1 MEFHMRL
8 RCLSLMCFVALTSV
22 SVTRADDLF
31 SVNAVGSTST
41 VSSGAS
47 SLIGL
52 VTNLTN
58 NTNQFSSLSGQTFNA
73 NLTYAGIK
81 NAITIEQGTDASGN
95 KTISFQVPS
104 TGLSKTFDAANGSL
118 SDQLR
123 AYLKSTGLADLA
135 AFQASVNQS
144 SFAGIVDGNPL
155 AMTALLQDAGYQEF
169 ALHETPFDLDGKRN
183 TDDGNGHFQSRFWVN
198 GGDVDAGGTSGAYVD
213 LTFAMELHFN
223 DIIALTYTMPF
234 RYQTLHSADIFMG
247 GSILGLPITIIPAR
261 GGPITW
267 TVTPA
272 VQGGIGGSQD
282 FVSGGIIYGAQI
294 DSSLSYNLKGFTL
307 TLADNIGYDHGAD
320 IEIAGYDF
328 NTEVNQWIFKN
339 GLQLSKAFGNFFID
353 ASGTWTDFLHTA
365 YVPGY
370 FTPEVGVGFRFGRG
384 NSCGLRVGFVGNY
397 GEHYNTTGGNV
408 LLYFSN

>member
-1 MEFHMRL
+1 MRFHFITAT
-8 RCLSLMCFVALTSV
+8 SLFLLGVV
-22 SVTRADDLF
+22 STAHADDLF
-31 SVNAVGSTST
+31 QVNAVGSTST
-41 VSSGAS
+41 VSSGSS

-81 NAITIEQGTDASGN
+81 NAITIEQGTDSSGN

-104 TGLSKTFDAANGSL
+104 TGINKTFDAANGSL
-118 SDQLR
+118 SDQLK
-123 AYLKSTGLADLA
+123 AYLKSSGLADLA
-135 AFQASVNQS
+135 AFQASVSQN
-144 SFAGIVDGNPL
+144 SFAGIIDGNPL
-155 AMTALLQDAGYQEF
+155 ATTALLQDAGYQEF
-169 ALHETPFDLDGKRN
+169 ALHETPFDLDGTRSTN
-183 TDDGNGHFQSRFWVN
+183 DGNGHFESRFWVN
-198 GGDVDAGGTSGAYVD
+198 GGDVDADGTSGAYVD
-213 LTFAMELHFN
+213 FTFALELHFN

-247 GSILGLPITIIPAR
+247 GSMLGLPITIIPAK
-261 GGPITW
+261 GGPVTW

-294 DSSLSYNLKGFTL
+294 DSSLSLNLAGFTL
-307 TLADNIGYDHGAD
+307 TLANGAGYDHGAD
-320 IEIAGYDF
+320 IDIAGYNF

-339 GLQLSKAFGNFFID
+339 GLQLSKGFGHFFVD
-353 ASGTWTDFLHTA
+353 ASGTWTDFLHAA

-370 FTPEVGVGFRFGRG
+370 FTPELGVGLRFGHN
-384 NSCGLRVGFVGNY
+384 NSCGLRVGFIGNY

>member
-1 MEFHMRL
+1 MRFRFMTAMGL
-8 RCLSLMCFVALTSV
+8 VLICSGAIA
-22 SVTRADDLF
+22 RADDLF
-31 SVNAVGSTST
+31 QVNAVGSTST
-41 VSSGAS
+41 VSSGSS

-81 NAITIEQGTDASGN
+81 NAITLEQGTDANGN

-104 TGLSKTFDAANGSL
+104 AGINKIFDAANGSL
-118 SDQLR
+118 STQLKD
-123 AYLKSTGLADLA
+123 YLKSSGLADLA
-135 AFQASVNQS
+135 AFQASVNQN

-183 TDDGNGHFQSRFWVN
+183 TNDGNSHFETRYWFN

-213 LTFAMELHFN
+213 FTLAFELHFN

-247 GSILGLPITIIPAR
+247 GSILGLPITIIPAK

-294 DSSLSYNLKGFTL
+294 DSSLSWNYKGFTL
-307 TLADNIGYDHGAD
+307 TLADSAGYDHGAD
-320 IEIAGYDF
+320 IDIAGYNF

-339 GLQLSKAFGNFFID
+339 GLQLSKSFHNFFID
-353 ASGTWTDFLHTA
+353 ASGTWTDFLHAA

-370 FTPEVGVGFRFGRG
+370 FTPEVGIGLRFGNN
-384 NSCGLRVGFVGNY
+384 NSCGLRVGFIGNY

-408 LLYFSN
+408 VLYFSN